1 MRLSLFKSSKPPSE
15 LVDADIDITPVM
27 NIFVIL
33 VPFLVSMAVFTHV
46 SIIDF
51 SVPSDM
57 GQGTWNSS
65 GKPKQK
71 LTLLL
76 TETFLGISE
85 GENLLDSIPRL
96 ENGLY
101 AFDSLR
107 QTLSVRRLQS
117 EFQDE
122 IIVAVRDGVAFKYAV
137 KAMDVSRECGFSKI
151 GISGATA
158 DPSRGR

>member
-1 MRLSLFKSSKPPSE
+1 MKLSLFKSSKPPSE
-15 LVDADIDITPVM
+15 LVDADVDVTPVM
-27 NIFVIL
+27 NVFVIL
-33 VPFLVSMAVFTHV
+33 IPFLVSMAVFTHV

-57 GQGTWNSS
+57 GQGTAESG

-76 TETFLGISE
+76 TESFLGISE

-107 QTLSVRRLQS
+107 QTLSARRFQS

-137 KAMDVSRECGFSKI
+137 KAMDVSRECGFIKI
-151 GISGATA
+151 GISGAAA
-158 DPSRGR
+158 DPSKGR